1 MCFGLIMN
9 KKRDQRSKVRGQ
21 LKVLSNSGL
30 SSGVRRPSSVS
41 SPSSVVSTE
50 RIQSFIRSR
59 FNPIRTL
66 SPQLL
71 AQYLDEFKAGY
82 LRSCALTFEAIEER
96 DDTLKGVAGKRKKA
110 AARNGWEILTLDSIA
125 ESQKPVAET
134 HKQVLLDFYNNITV
148 TSAIDLNQRGQVS
161 LLVRQMMDAVG
172 KQYAVHEIIWKP
184 WDRSDQSYASD
195 RGLTAEFRFVPLWFF
210 ENQTGALRFLP
221 SEFATSGQPLD
232 ENGWLV
238 TVGDG
243 LMAACSVAY
252 IYKTMSLKDWVIYNQ
267 RHGMPGIHG
276 KTDAAKNSPEWDD
289 LVTAVQNFAADLA
302 LVTNSGATIDKID
315 ISTTGALPYPPLVER
330 MDRAL
335 AALWR
340 GADLSTM
347 SGGKSD
353 AGQGASLQGDET
365 TLLEADDTQLISETL
380 NMQVDKFVIEYH
392 FGPGTKPL
400 AYFKLKTTQR
410 KNVAQELSTDT
421 FLRDSGVPLS
431 VKNTLERYN
440 RPVPN
445 PKDQLLTAPVPAIP
459 PGQITSGDT
468 GPSTI
473 TARPATVDNRPGVKT
488 GTSPMSPGSAGSF
501 ANQNPSGQTDLRSP
515 TSDLSLRADPPAL
528 GRLLAAAR
536 DQLSIAQDK
545 VLQPLRAELEEILAA
560 PDADLPSKIE
570 NLKSKMPALLR
581 RINADPATVKVF
593 EDTLSAALLSGL
605 TEGLTP
611 EAHGAQEGTIANFD
625 PAQPRDE
632 EGQWTDGAGGLT
644 SGLVSVSK
652 TGGTIHLKTPKT
664 RQEASAMI
672 DDMKRVLEKA
682 HAEAKARKDPEAGLR
697 LNYALQKGHRLFGM
711 AYKLK

>member
-1 MCFGLIMN
+1 MKSKISNQKSGRSSRAT
-9 KKRDQRSKVRGQ
+9 RDQ
-21 LKVLSNSGL
+21 SGARPT
-30 SSGVRRPSSVS
+30 SSGVRPPSSGSHVS
-41 SPSSVVSTE
+41 SE
-50 RIQSFIRSR
+50 RVQSFIRSR

-71 AQYLDEFKAGY
+71 SQYLDEFKAGY
-82 LRSCALTFEAIEER
+82 LRSCALTFEAIEDR

-110 AARNGWEILTLDSIA
+110 AARNGWEILTLDSID
-125 ESQKPVAET
+125 ESQKTEAAS

-184 WDRSDQSYASD
+184 SDAPRSTLNAQRVA
-195 RGLTAEFRFVPLWFF
+195 LTAEFRFVPLWFF

-221 SEFATSGQPLD
+221 SEFATAGQPLE

-276 KTDAAKNSPEWDD
+276 KTDAAKDTPEWND
-289 LVTAVQNFAADLA
+289 LVTAVQNFAADLSM
-302 LVTNSGATIDKID
+302 VTNSGASIEKID
-315 ISTTGALPYPPLVER
+315 MATTGQLPYPPLVER

-340 GADLSTM
+340 GADLSTI

-380 NMQVDKFVIEYH
+380 NMRVDKFIIDYH
-392 FGPGTKPL
+392 FGVGTKPL

-410 KNVAQELSTDT
+410 KNVAQELSIDT
-421 FLRDSGVPLS
+421 FLRDSGVPLG

-440 RPVPN
+440 RPVPD
-445 PKDQLLTAPVPAIP
+445 PKDQLLTK
-459 PGQITSGDT
+459 
-468 GPSTI
+468 PSTADAGVSGAPAKAGYNPPPPDRPQEVPV
-473 TARPATVDNRPGVKT
+473 ARQLA
-488 GTSPMSPGSAGSF
+488 SASISN
-501 ANQNPSGQTDLRSP
+501 ASRSP
-515 TSDLSLRADPPAL
+515 LNAQRVAPADPPVI
-528 GRLLAAAR
+528 GRLLATAR
-536 DQLSIAQDK
+536 DQLAIAQDK
-545 VLQPLRAELEEILAA
+545 VLQPLRTELEAILQSS
-560 PDADLPSKIE
+560 DSDLQSK
-570 NLKSKMPALLR
+570 LFALRSTLPALLAK
-581 RINADPATVKVF
+581 INADPETVKVF

-605 TEGLTP
+605 TET
-611 EAHGAQEGTIANFD
+611 
-625 PAQPRDE
+625 
-632 EGQWTDGAGGLT
+632 
-644 SGLVSVSK
+644 
-652 TGGTIHLKTPKT
+652 
-664 RQEASAMI
+664 
-672 DDMKRVLEKA
+672 
-682 HAEAKARKDPEAGLR
+682 EAK
-697 LNYALQKGHRLFGM
+697 
-711 AYKLK
+711 

>member
-1 MCFGLIMN
+1 MQSEIKN
-9 KKRDQRSKVRGQ
+9 PKSAISSAQTKV
-21 LKVLSNSGL
+21 SA
-30 SSGVRRPSSVS
+30 
-41 SPSSVVSTE
+41 E

-66 SPQLL
+66 TPQLL
-71 AQYLDEFKAGY
+71 SQYLDEFKAGY

-125 ESQKPVAET
+125 DSQKTEAEN
-134 HKQVLLDFYNNITV
+134 HKQVLQDFYNNITV

-172 KQYAVHEIIWKP
+172 KQYAVHEIIWHP
-184 WDRSDQSYASD
+184 GASPANSGLQSTAYSPQSN
-195 RGLTAEFRFVPLWFF
+195 LTAEFRFVPLWFF

-221 SEFATSGQPLD
+221 SEFATAGQPLD
-232 ENGWLV
+232 ANGWLV

-276 KTDAAKNSPEWDD
+276 KTEAAKDSAEWND

-302 LVTNSGATIDKID
+302 LVTNSGATIEKID
-315 ISTTGALPYPPLVER
+315 ISTQGQLPYPPLVER

-365 TLLEADDTQLISETL
+365 TLLEADDTQFISETL

-400 AYFKLKTTQR
+400 AYFKLKTTQK
-410 KNVAQELSTDT
+410 KNIDQEIKVDA
-421 FLRDSGVPLS
+421 FLNTAGAPLGVKS
-431 VKNTLERYN
+431 VLERYN
-440 RPVPN
+440 RPMPDAADKLLVP
-445 PKDQLLTAPVPAIP
+445 PTAYSLQPSSTVPALP

-468 GPSTI
+468 AMPAI
-473 TARPATVDNRPGVKT
+473 AARPATVGRPGVKT
-488 GTSPMSPGSAGSF
+488 GSPTAPGSAGSIS
-501 ANQNPSGQTDLRSP
+501 NSGLPGVAVQAKPGLASGVRRPVSAADSP
-515 TSDLSLRADPPAL
+515 GI
-528 GRLLAAAR
+528 GRLLATARMELAAT
-536 DQLSIAQDK
+536 QDK
-545 VLQPLRAELEEILAA
+545 VLQPLRAELEAILAA
-560 PDADLPSKIE
+560 PDSNLQSQIS
-570 NLKSKMPALLR
+570 NLKSKLPDLLKQ
-581 RINADPATVKVF
+581 INASPETVKVF
-593 EDTLSAALLSGL
+593 QDTLSAALLSGL
-605 TEGLTP
+605 SETP
-611 EAHGAQEGTIANFD
+611 N
-625 PAQPRDE
+625 PVPPNPR
-632 EGQWTDGAGGLT
+632 T
-644 SGLVSVSK
+644 
-652 TGGTIHLKTPKT
+652 
-664 RQEASAMI
+664 
-672 DDMKRVLEKA
+672 
-682 HAEAKARKDPEAGLR
+682 
-697 LNYALQKGHRLFGM
+697 LNT
-711 AYKLK
+711 